1 MKKNSKWIL
10 MILGAIGGFLYWK
23 FVGCESGS
31 CPIKQNWMLMTA
43 WGGTMGYLIGDMF
56 KDKQSKEDTLPKNEI
71 KQTEIDNKPN
81 QGGTKNE
88 QL

>member
-1 MKKNSKWIL
+1 
-10 MILGAIGGFLYWK
+10 MILGVIGGFLYWK

-31 CPIKQNWMLMTA
+31 CPIKQNWMLMTT
-43 WGGTMGYLIGDMF
+43 WGGIMGYLIGDMISG
-56 KDKQSKEDTLPKNEI
+56 KGSKEGTVPKNDI
-71 KQTEIDNKPN
+71 KQTEIDNKQN